1 MNTNRLPS
9 TLALLARQT
18 VYDHRIFWRSV
29 GPAFFV
35 LVFPLIML
43 VVFTAIFGNEL
54 IPALGVTTAQFYAP
68 SLAVYG
74 AVNAAYV
81 NLSAST
87 VVRREQ
93 GILKRMR
100 GTPMP
105 PAVYIAGR
113 LLFTASIAFMATAVM
128 VSIGVAVYGVRLFW
142 HTLPAA
148 VLVLL
153 VGVCCFAALGLLLA
167 TVLRDG
173 AGAPAVASATLLPLA
188 FISDVFIPPSV
199 PLPRWAELVGD
210 AFPLRHFTHAFG
222 DAFNP
227 ALHGTGFA
235 WTAGPGKYAMLDH
248 LAVMAL
254 WGAVA
259 ALLAVRRFRWEPRPE
274 GIS

>member
-1 MNTNRLPS
+1 MNGLPS
-9 TLALLARQT
+9 LLALLFHQT
-18 VYDHRIFWRSV
+18 LYDHRIFWRSV

-43 VVFTAIFGNEL
+43 VVFTAIFGNES
-54 IPALGVTTAQFYAP
+54 IPTLGVTTAQFYAP

-87 VVRREQ
+87 VTRREQ
-93 GILKRMR
+93 GILKRIR

-105 PAVYIAGR
+105 PWVYLAGR
-113 LLFTASIAFMATAVM
+113 LLFTATIAFLATAVM
-128 VSIGVAVYGVRLFW
+128 IGIGIGAYGVRLFA

-148 VLVLL
+148 ILVLL
-153 VGVCCFAALGLLLA
+153 VGVACWAALGLLLS

-199 PLPRWAELVGD
+199 PLPRWAEFIAD
-210 AFPLRHFTHAFG
+210 WFPLRHFTHALG

-227 ALHGTGFA
+227 SLTGTGFA
-235 WTAGPGKYAMLDH
+235 WSGGPGEYAMLHH
-248 LAVMAL
+248 LAVMAA
-254 WGAVA
+254 WGAIAA
-259 ALLAVRRFRWEPRPE
+259 ALAARRFRWEPNPDAVA
-274 GIS
+274 